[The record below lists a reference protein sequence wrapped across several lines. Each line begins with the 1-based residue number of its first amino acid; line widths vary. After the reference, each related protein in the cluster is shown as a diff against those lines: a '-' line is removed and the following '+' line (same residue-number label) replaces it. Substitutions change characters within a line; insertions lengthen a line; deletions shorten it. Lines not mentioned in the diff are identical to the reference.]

1 MSSMVTNFETLSS
14 GEGFEEV
21 GELWEG
27 DKALIFAGVLALLWK
42 RARAA
47 AKA

>member
-1 MSSMVTNFETLSS
+1 MVTNFELLSS
-14 GEGFEEV
+14 GEGFDEV
-21 GELWEG
+21 GELWDG
-27 DKALIFAGVLALLWK
+27 DKALTFAGVLVLLWK